1 MNKTGLKNL
10 LIGMLVTLLALPPQG
25 LAQDAGNDLPD
36 IGSPASSVLSLDDE
50 YRIGLQIV
58 RQLRDEGQIVDDP
71 ESTEYL
77 QSLGSQIVAQ
87 ATGDS
92 AQRFHFFFVRDDTI
106 NAFALPGGFIGVN
119 YGLVLATRNE
129 AQLAGVLA
137 HEIAHVTQRHIARR
151 VRSQGRQSIA
161 TMAAIVASILLG
173 AATGSSDAAM
183 GGISMAQGAA
193 MQQQINFTR
202 ANENE
207 ADRVGMGFLAAAGFD
222 PYGMPDFFETM
233 GGVQHFGHAPQ
244 CAAGNPAVSPGH
256 HQPHR
261 RIALARRAVQGRQPG
276 TRERELFAD
285 ARTAARP
292 VHAAGGQRAPLLC
305 RPART
310 AGADGGRTLRRG
322 AGQLPGR
329 KFPAALDSL
338 TELAR
343 DYPQVPML
351 QSTLGQALMS
361 AGATDAALDTFR
373 RALSLSPRNIPL
385 TMRYAE
391 ALLKAGE
398 AKTAHAVLLDLF
410 NNVAPTP
417 AQIRFTALA
426 ASSAG
431 DTADA
436 AYYMSEYHI
445 ATGNLPLSVA
455 QLEWRS
461 RCPTSPPCS
470 AAASR
475 HVSMRCAKSCSRT
488 ARSAETAPKQE
499 PKEGNPSQDARWLG
513 SLAELREASSWQNSA
528 GFANTSGESRAAR

>member
-1 MNKTGLKNL
+1 MGLKHL
-10 LIGMLVTLLALPPQG
+10 LVGVLVAMLALPPQSP
-25 LAQDAGNDLPD
+25 AQDVGSDLPD

-58 RQLRDEGQIVDDP
+58 RQLRDEGQVIDDP

-77 QSLGSQIVAQ
+77 QALGSRIVAQ

-92 AQRFHFFFVRDDTI
+92 AQRFQFFFVRDDTI

-161 TMAAIVASILLG
+161 TMAAILASILLG

-233 GGVQHFGHAPQ
+233 GRRTSL
-244 CAAGNPAVSPGH
+244 AASSRNALPEILQSHPVTTN
-256 HQPHR
+256 
-261 RIALARRAVQGRQPG
+261 RIAESRSRAAQYKDIKQVAESVSYSL
-276 TRERELFAD
+276 TRERL
-285 ARTAARP
+285 RVLTASPEDNVRRYYSDRRDQQAQTVGERYGE
-292 VHAAGGQRAPLLC
+292 ALANYQAGSS
-305 RPART
+305 T
-310 AGADGGRTLRRG
+310 S
-322 AGQLPGR
+322 
-329 KFPAALDSL
+329 ALDSL

-343 DYPQVPML
+343 AYPQVPML
-351 QSTLGQALMS
+351 QSTLGQALMG

-373 RALSLSPRNIPL
+373 RALNLSPRNIPL

-391 ALLKAGE
+391 ALLKAGQ

-431 DTADA
+431 DNADA

-445 ATGNLPLSVA
+445 STGNLPLSVA
-455 QLEWRS
+455 QLEMALAVPNITAVQRS
-461 RCPTSPPCS
+461 RFQARLDEVREVLFADRKKRPP
-470 AAASR
+470 AQQQ
-475 HVSMRCAKSCSRT
+475 
-488 ARSAETAPKQE
+488 P
-499 PKEGNPSQDARWLG
+499 PKEPQRSVQDLTG
-513 SLAELREASSWQNSA
+513 
-528 GFANTSGESRAAR
+528 TISR

>member
-1 MNKTGLKNL
+1 MAFKNL
-10 LIGMLVTLLALPPQG
+10 LTTVVALLLSLPPQA
-25 LAQDAGNDLPD
+25 LAQGANELPD
-36 IGSPASSVLSLDDE
+36 IGSPASSALSLDDE

-58 RQLRDEGQIVDDP
+58 RQLRDEGQVIEDP
-71 ESTEYL
+71 EATEYL
-77 QSLGSQIVAQ
+77 QAVGSRIVAQ

-92 AQRFHFFFVRDDTI
+92 AQKFSFFFVRDDTI

-161 TMAAIVASILLG
+161 TTVAILASILLG
-173 AATGSSDAAM
+173 AATGSSDAAL

-207 ADRVGMGFLAAAGFD
+207 ADRIGMGFLASAGFD

-233 GGVQHFGHAPQ
+233 GRRSALTATSSRNVIPEILQSHPVTT
-244 CAAGNPAVSPGH
+244 N
-256 HQPHR
+256 
-261 RIALARRAVQGRQPG
+261 RIAESRSRAAQYKDVKQTPESVSYSL
-276 TRERELFAD
+276 TRERLRVLTTPAEENVRRYYTDRREQQDQTDGERYGEALANFE
-285 ARTAARP
+285 
-292 VHAAGGQRAPLLC
+292 AGNSRAS
-305 RPART
+305 
-310 AGADGGRTLRRG
+310 
-322 AGQLPGR
+322 
-329 KFPAALDSL
+329 LDTL

-343 DYPQVPML
+343 EYPQVPML

-361 AGATDAALDTFR
+361 AGATDEALDTFR
-373 RALSLSPRNIPL
+373 RALALSPRNIPL

-391 ALLKAGE
+391 ALLKADQ

-417 AQIRFTALA
+417 EQIRFTALA

-431 DTADA
+431 DNADA

-455 QLEWRS
+455 QLEMALAVPDITGVQRS
-461 RCPTSPPCS
+461 RFQ
-470 AAASR
+470 
-475 HVSMRCAKSCSRT
+475 
-488 ARSAETAPKQE
+488 ARLDEV
-499 PKEGNPSQDARWLG
+499 
-513 SLAELREASSWQNSA
+513 REAMFEGRKRRSKPPEEKPGQQPGGGDSRP
-528 GFANTSGESRAAR
+528 TRSG

>member
-1 MNKTGLKNL
+1 MSTFARKTGLNRL
-10 LIGMLVTLLALPPQG
+10 LIGMLVTMLALPPQG
-25 LAQDAGNDLPD
+25 LAQDAGSDLPD

-50 YRIGLQIV
+50 FRIGLQIV
-58 RQLRDEGQIVDDP
+58 RQLRDEGQIIDDP

-77 QSLGSQIVAQ
+77 QSLGSRIVTQ

-92 AQRFHFFFVRDDTI
+92 AQRFSFFFVRDDTI

-129 AQLAGVLA
+129 SQLAGVLA

-161 TMAAIVASILLG
+161 TMAAILASILLG

-202 ANENE
+202 ANETE
-207 ADRVGMGFLAAAGFD
+207 ADRVGMSFLAAAGFD

-233 GGVQHFGHAPQ
+233 GRRTSLSATGRNALPEILQSHPVTT
-244 CAAGNPAVSPGH
+244 N
-256 HQPHR
+256 
-261 RIALARRAVQGRQPG
+261 RIAESRSRAAQFKDVRQVAESVSYSL
-276 TRERELFAD
+276 TRERLRVLSAPPEQNVRRYYAD
-285 ARTAARP
+285 
-292 VHAAGGQRAPLLC
+292 
-305 RPART
+305 
-310 AGADGGRTLRRG
+310 RREQQTQTIG
-322 AGQLPGR
+322 ERYGEALANYQSGSSS
-329 KFPAALDSL
+329 AALDSL

-343 DYPQVPML
+343 AHPQVPML

-361 AGATDAALDTFR
+361 AGATDEALDTFR
-373 RALSLSPRNIPL
+373 RALTLSPRNIPL

-391 ALLKAGE
+391 ALLKAGQ
-398 AKTAHAVLLDLF
+398 AKAAHAVLLDLF

-426 ASSAG
+426 ASTAG
-431 DTADA
+431 DAADA

-445 ATGNLPLSVA
+445 STGNLPLSVA
-455 QLEWRS
+455 QLEMALAVPNITAVQRS
-461 RCPTSPPCS
+461 RFQARLDEVREALFSDRKHRPP
-470 AAASR
+470 
-475 HVSMRCAKSCSRT
+475 
-488 ARSAETAPKQE
+488 PQQQQ
-499 PKEGNPSQDARWLG
+499 PKEPQRSVQE
-513 SLAELREASSWQNSA
+513 LA
-528 GFANTSGESRAAR
+528 GTISR